1 MSILNAVEKLENL
14 NNEQKQNLEQL
25 HEQFEDL
32 RADPRFANL
41 PMNELED
48 LFLSYLKIW
57 IKTNTK
63 IIDILTNKKQN
74 SKD

>member
-1 MSILNAVEKLENL
+1 MGILEAVEKLEGYNK
-14 NNEQKQNLEQL
+14 EQQQNLEQL
-25 HEQFEDL
+25 HDQFEDL

-57 IKTNTK
+57 IKTNNE
-63 IIDILTNKKQN
+63 IIDILTNRKSN